1 MTATAE
7 SELTSTSDKRLRRYT
22 LVGVFLTIFLD
33 LVGFGMFIPILPSV
47 ARQLNASNAQAAYLS
62 TLFSIGTML
71 SVMVIGRLSDRVGRR
86 KILLFT
92 IALSLCAQ
100 LATGFAISIGSYLF
114 LATVRFIAGIAAGNI
129 SVAQAS
135 IADITPLRE
144 RARSMVVIGIAFG
157 AGFAIGPAI
166 GAASTLLFPENPLM
180 AIAIAATAL
189 NLVNLC
195 FIALKYKETHHSFA
209 PKELSS
215 IIHAASEGTNTD
227 ATVAKESL
235 RSDFVSLMKRPYLK
249 TIYLMQFIQIF
260 GFVGI
265 ETILPLALVDAYNF
279 NQTQVYNSFIYI
291 GLSALLFNAGLSRRV
306 LKKSGETRT
315 LAAGQLCLTAGAF
328 LIPWAAP
335 GAGGLFAAL
344 TLLSLGSAFAN
355 PALGGLISG
364 LSPQNK
370 QGTALGLGQSI
381 SAGAR
386 ILGPASMGLLYD
398 HFHGAPSLFIS
409 SALLLTVALIGMAGL
424 RGLALS
430 PAAGDKS

>member
-1 MTATAE
+1 MTATGE
-7 SELTSTSDKRLRRYT
+7 SGLTSPSDKRLRRYT
-22 LVGVFLTIFLD
+22 LVAVFLTIFLD
-33 LVGFGMFIPILPSV
+33 LVGFGMFIPILPAV
-47 ARQLNASNAQAAYLS
+47 ARELNASNAQAAYLS

-71 SVMVIGRLSDRVGRR
+71 SVMVIGRLSDKVGRR

-92 IALSLCAQ
+92 ITLSLCAQ
-100 LATGFAISIGSYLF
+100 LATGFALSIGSYLF
-114 LATVRFIAGIAAGNI
+114 LAMIRFIAGIAAGNI

-157 AGFAIGPAI
+157 AGFALGPAI
-166 GAASTLLFPENPLM
+166 GAASTVLFPDTPLM
-180 AIAIAATAL
+180 AVAIAATAL
-189 NLVNLC
+189 NLINLG
-195 FIALKYKETHHSFA
+195 FIAFKYKETHHSFA
-209 PKELSS
+209 PQELSG
-215 IIHAASEGTNTD
+215 IIRAASTGASTD
-227 ATVAKESL
+227 DTVATGNIRTDL
-235 RSDFVSLMKRPYLK
+235 TTLVKRPYLR

-265 ETILPLALVDAYNF
+265 ETILPLALADAYKF
-279 NQTQVYNSFIYI
+279 NQTEVYHSFIFI
-291 GLSALLFNAGLSRRV
+291 GVSALLFNAGLSRRV

-315 LAAGQLCLTAGAF
+315 LAAGQICLTAGAF

-335 GAGGLFAAL
+335 GAAGLIAAL

-355 PALGGLISG
+355 PALSGLISG

-370 QGTALGLGQSI
+370 QGTALGLGQSV

-398 HFHGAPSLFIS
+398 HFQGAPSLFIS
-409 SALLLTVALIGMAGL
+409 SALLLTVTLIGMAGL
-424 RGLALS
+424 KGLVLS
-430 PAAGDKS
+430 PAEGDNS